1 MFQRRHM
8 NVIAELLK
16 EIDADDDIIC
26 EFGVLMAQY
35 NPNFDRDRW
44 FKACGK

>member
-26 EFGVLMAQY
+26 HLGVLMAQY